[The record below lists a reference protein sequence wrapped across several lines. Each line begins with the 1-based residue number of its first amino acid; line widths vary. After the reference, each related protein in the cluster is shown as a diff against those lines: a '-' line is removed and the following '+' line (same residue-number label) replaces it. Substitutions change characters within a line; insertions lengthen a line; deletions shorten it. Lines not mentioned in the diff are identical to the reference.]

1 LSRPAGKAKKSI
13 APGLKR
19 VRKEIPP
26 PSKAFDSKK
35 RYSRKRAGQEA
46 RRALDCWSI
55 APAPFVVI
63 SRRS

>member
-35 RYSRKRAGQEA
+35 RYSRKRAGEEA
-46 RRALDCWSI
+46 RQALEASL
-55 APAPFVVI
+55 AAG
-63 SRRS
+63 RSHQQPLL

>member
-26 PSKAFDSKK
+26 PSFDSKK
-35 RYSRKRAGQEA
+35 RYSRKRAGEEA
-46 RRALDCWSI
+46 RQALEASL
-55 APAPFVVI
+55 AAG
-63 SRRS
+63 RSHQQPLL